1 MRRMISLRTV
11 INGTESYFKLR
22 QDRKTMKL
30 WKNKVSA
37 VHSPQSFN
45 ANIMLTNNQKY
56 VDFAEICVNSFL
68 YFHPKSHFTLHCDG
82 DTIAYTKS
90 KFSSLIQDGRVETK
104 EIEKNKGLKWQDQKL
119 AIILSLS
126 GTNYLMLDAD
136 LRWNSPLEMNVGVA
150 FLVKEFV
157 FNQKSP
163 FREIIKETKLGNSRA
178 SMKNTSVFSFGG
190 YALTE
195 EDLENIEICMAEYRE
210 NVRSDLVGKI
220 DKDFLERLSEQFVLS
235 VCSETWATNISFVKA
250 SDKPIDGGIVE
261 SCYFGATGG
270 TF

>member
-1 MRRMISLRTV
+1 M
-11 INGTESYFKLR
+11 E
-22 QDRKTMKL
+22 
-30 WKNKVSA
+30 
-37 VHSPQSFN
+37 
-45 ANIMLTNNQKY
+45 
-56 VDFAEICVNSFL
+56 
-68 YFHPKSHFTLHCDG
+68 
-82 DTIAYTKS
+82 
-90 KFSSLIQDGRVETK
+90 
-104 EIEKNKGLKWQDQKL
+104 EIEKNEDLKWQDQKL
-119 AIILSLS
+119 EIILSLS

-136 LRWNSPLEMNVGVA
+136 LRWNSPLEMNAGVA

-157 FNQKSP
+157 FHQKSP
-163 FREIIKETKLGNSRA
+163 FREIIKETKLGNIRT

-195 EDLENIEICMAEYRE
+195 EDVKNIEICMEEYRE

-220 DKDFLERLSEQFVLS
+220 DKDYIERLSEQFVLS
-235 VCSETWATNISFVKA
+235 VCCETWATNISFVKA